1 MIIHVVLRN
10 RLDINKV
17 NNIFLKD
24 EKQPEVV
31 KIICVILTL
40 KHDIKVSRSSFSKYL
55 TILKVNSIKKYF

>member
-1 MIIHVVLRN
+1 MIIHVVVRN

-40 KHDIKVSRSSFSKYL
+40 KHDIKSFFVSQIFNHFKS
-55 TILKVNSIKKYF
+55 

>member
-31 KIICVILTL
+31 KIICVTLTL
-40 KHDIKVSRSSFSKYL
+40 KHDIKSFFVFQIFNHFKS
-55 TILKVNSIKKYF
+55 